1 MLSPSTADQA
11 VFFATHEIEPNDER
25 LLLRY
30 KTELDAVPLWVL
42 YLRPKSR
49 QPLALQRLRTAGV
62 PNFVW
67 SRHKIGSQLPSLAA
81 ALARAERDNASAY
94 SQTPEPNLKLYFFMH
109 SALLL
114 WLRAHGS
121 SYPRLRYM
129 WRLEP
134 DVLFAGPLAQ
144 LVSLAAQ
151 HVATTDVLL
160 PKLWLQENVP
170 RYVHWARHGELLAR
184 LAPENRTYSL
194 VSAGRFSVRFI
205 SEILAP
211 RWEADE
217 PLAFEEIGIPAAC
230 TLAGARC
237 SMATISL
244 ATMRVPTRNFR
255 YRPEWSCDEYL
266 AARAWHAAHGLWHP
280 VKNRS
285 CLSAIT

>member
-1 MLSPSTADQA
+1 MLSPSAAEQA

-30 KTELDAVPLWVL
+30 KTELAEVPLWIL
-42 YLRPKSR
+42 FLRPKSR

-67 SRHKIGSQLPSLAA
+67 NRHKIGSQLPRLAA
-81 ALARAERDNASAY
+81 ALARAERDNGSAY

-114 WLRAHGS
+114 WLRAHGA

-134 DVLFAGPLAQ
+134 DVLFAGPLSH

-151 HVATTDVLL
+151 HVSADVLL

-170 RYVHWARHGELLAR
+170 PRSAR
-184 LAPENRTYSL
+184 
-194 VSAGRFSVRFI
+194 
-205 SEILAP
+205 
-211 RWEADE
+211 
-217 PLAFEEIGIPAAC
+217 
-230 TLAGARC
+230 
-237 SMATISL
+237 
-244 ATMRVPTRNFR
+244 
-255 YRPEWSCDEYL
+255 
-266 AARAWHAAHGLWHP
+266 
-280 VKNRS
+280 
-285 CLSAIT
+285 